1 MTHNDAAP
9 SRKAPAKAR
18 RSRLFAPFILAAIL
32 AGGWCYGWFWLR
44 GQAEQRMD
52 AQAAELRSRGYD
64 LSWSARTFSGF
75 PFRMNIQMA
84 DVRVAEP
91 TGWALRLPQLKG
103 EAAVYDLTHWVLV
116 APNGAVLT
124 RPEAGDVTIAGE
136 ALRASISHVTEYPPR
151 ISIEGAKLTFVPAP
165 NAKPF
170 TLVSADR
177 MQLHVRGGGPDD
189 QGAVFFKAD
198 GAKTAFPGL
207 LGRIAQDKTAS
218 MILETRL
225 SHVSSLRGRNWSA
238 AVKRWSEAGG
248 QITVQQS
255 QILAGDAEGKAKS
268 GVLGV
273 DSDGRVTGLLS
284 VAIKERADLSQPIR
298 TPEQA
303 LAAAAQAMG
312 QEPIIEADLRFDSG
326 RTYLGAI
333 DTGPA
338 PTVY

>member
-238 AVKRWSEAGG
+238 AVKRWSEAGRDDIG
-248 QITVQQS
+248 RPFKP
-255 QILAGDAEGKAKS
+255 EGKAKS

>member
-9 SRKAPAKAR
+9 SRKAPQKAR
-18 RSRLFAPFILAAIL
+18 RSRLFTPFILAAL
-32 AGGWCYGWFWLR
+32 VAGGWSYGWFWLR

-52 AQAAELRSRGYD
+52 AQAADLKSRGYD
-64 LSWSARTFSGF
+64 LSWSGRTFHGF
-75 PFRMNIQMA
+75 PFRMNVDLENA
-84 DVRVAEP
+84 RVAEP
-91 TGWALRLPQLKG
+91 TGWAIRAPMLKG
-103 EAAVYDLTHWVLV
+103 EAEIFDLTHWVLV
-116 APNGAVLT
+116 APNGVVLT
-124 RPEAGDVTIAGE
+124 RPEAGDVTITGQ

-151 ISIEGAKLTFVPAP
+151 MSIEGAGLNFTPASG
-165 NAKPF
+165 AKPF

-198 GAKTAFPGL
+198 GAKTAFTGL

-225 SHVSSLRGRNWSA
+225 SHVSYLRGRNWEA

-248 QITVQQS
+248 QITLQQS

-268 GVLGV
+268 GVLSV
-273 DSDGRVTGLLS
+273 DDKGRVTGALN

-303 LAAAAQAMG
+303 VAAAAQAMG
-312 QEPIIEADLRFDSG
+312 QEPVIEADLKFQDG
-326 RTYLGAI
+326 RTYLGI
-333 DTGPA
+333 LDTGPA

>member
-1 MTHNDAAP
+1 
-9 SRKAPAKAR
+9 
-18 RSRLFAPFILAAIL
+18 
-32 AGGWCYGWFWLR
+32 
-44 GQAEQRMD
+44 
-52 AQAAELRSRGYD
+52 
-64 LSWSARTFSGF
+64 
-75 PFRMNIQMA
+75 
-84 DVRVAEP
+84 
-91 TGWALRLPQLKG
+91 
-103 EAAVYDLTHWVLV
+103 
-116 APNGAVLT
+116 
-124 RPEAGDVTIAGE
+124 TIAGD

-177 MQLHVRGGGPDD
+177 MQLHVRGSGPDD
-189 QGAVFFKAD
+189 QGAMFFKAD

-218 MILETRL
+218 MILETHL
-225 SHVSSLRGRNWSA
+225 THVSQLRGRNWQA

-273 DSDGRVTGLLS
+273 DAEGRVTGLLS

-303 LAAAAQAMG
+303 LAVAAQAMG
-312 QEPIIEADLRFDSG
+312 QEPIIEADLRFQDG
-326 RTYLGAI
+326 RSYLGAI